1 MASMPKEVFDMQGKT
16 AFITG
21 GTGGIGEALVRSLAA
36 AGASVGFIYRRNE
49 AKAQE
54 LEKELS
60 RENLLVR
67 GFRADLGNYEEIA
80 AAIVSGA
87 SLFGGYDYLVNNA
100 GILGEH
106 TLILDIE
113 VEDWYRVL
121 QTNLTAPYLVT
132 KCILPYM
139 TGRSGAAMVNVSS
152 LAGKN
157 GGTMGVHYA
166 ASKAGLLGFTFHLAR
181 ELQPLSIRVNAVAP
195 GPVDTPMLS
204 EEDRQRLRALSPN
217 GRIATPEEIARGI
230 LFLLT
235 HEYINGEV
243 LDINGGRLM
252 D

>member
-1 MASMPKEVFDMQGKT
+1 MSTKT

-21 GTGGIGEALVRSLAA
+21 GTGGIGEALLRALVAQRKN
-36 AGASVGFIYRRNE
+36 VGFIYHSNE
-49 AKAQE
+49 KKAKR
-54 LEKELS
+54 LEEELS
-60 RENLLVR
+60 EKGILVK

-80 AAIVSGA
+80 AAVVSGA

-100 GILGEH
+100 GILGDH

-113 VEDWYRVL
+113 VEDWQHVL
-121 QTNLTAPYLVT
+121 RTNLTAPYLLT

-139 TGRSGAAMVNVSS
+139 TGRPGAAIVNVSS

-204 EEDRQRLRALSPN
+204 EENRKRLAELSPN

-230 LFLLT
+230 LFLLE
-235 HEYINGEV
+235 HDYINGEV

>member
-1 MASMPKEVFDMQGKT
+1 MSTKT

-21 GTGGIGEALVRSLAA
+21 GTGGIGEALVRGLARQ
-36 AGASVGFIYRRNE
+36 SCNIGFTYHCNE
-49 AKAQE
+49 KKAKQ
-54 LEKELS
+54 LEEELS
-60 RENLLVR
+60 GNGTIIK
-67 GFRADLGNYEEIA
+67 GFCTDLGNYEEIA
-80 AAIVSGA
+80 ATVVSGA

-100 GILGEH
+100 GILGDH

-113 VEDWYRVL
+113 LEDWQRVL
-121 QTNLTAPYLVT
+121 RTNLTAPYLVT
-132 KCILPYM
+132 KCVLPYM
-139 TGRSGAAMVNVSS
+139 TGRQGAAIVNVSS

-181 ELQPLSIRVNAVAP
+181 ELQPFSIRVNAVAP

-204 EEDRQRLRALSPN
+204 EENRKRLKELSPT
-217 GRIATPEEIARGI
+217 GRMATPEEIARGI
-230 LFLLT
+230 IFLLE
-235 HEYINGEV
+235 HNYINGEV

>member
-1 MASMPKEVFDMQGKT
+1 MNGKN

-36 AGASVGFIYRRNE
+36 RGANVGFTYYRNE
-49 AKAQE
+49 ERAKK
-54 LEKELS
+54 LEEELS
-60 RENLLVR
+60 RDQILVK
-67 GFRADLGNYEEIA
+67 GFRTDLGNYEEIA
-80 AAIVSGA
+80 ASIVAGA
-87 SLFGGYDYLVNNA
+87 ALFGGYDYLVNNA
-100 GILGEH
+100 GILGRH
-106 TLILDIE
+106 TLILGIE
-113 VEDWYRVL
+113 MEDWQRVL

-139 TGRSGAAMVNVSS
+139 TGRKGAAIVNVSS
-152 LAGKN
+152 MAGKN

-195 GPVDTPMLS
+195 GPVHTPMLS
-204 EEDRQRLRALSPN
+204 EEEAKRLGELSPN
-217 GRIATPEEIARGI
+217 GRIATPQEIARGI
-230 LFLLT
+230 LFLLE

-243 LDINGGRLM
+243 LDINAGRHM